1 MIPKTPKNTRALLI
15 AAVIGGSLVAGCG
28 DPESIPEDTATY
40 RFEVPTPAGDRWF
53 KGNTHAHTNESDGD
67 SPPEVV
73 ANWYKD
79 HGYNFLVLS
88 DHNVRVDPDRF
99 LDIQDST
106 FLLIA
111 GEEVTSSFG
120 TAPVHVNGLNIPTFV
135 EPQTDT
141 TLVGTIQR
149 NVDAI
154 REVDGVPHINH
165 PNFRWAFGFEE
176 LIQVRG
182 DRLLEIW
189 SGHPLVHN
197 EGVLTEPSVEAM
209 WDLLLS
215 SGKRVYGIAVDDA
228 HHFQGEFAWNR
239 VNPGRGWV
247 SVRAAE
253 LEPRQIVEALENG
266 HFYASTGIELSDVQV
281 DSTRIR
287 IRIRQ
292 QADFRYF
299 TYFIGSDGRPLGGAE
314 GTNPEFHLT
323 GPTRYVRARIEDSGG
338 RQAWT
343 QPVFVN
349 VEAPQPDGPKRF
361 LALGD
366 SYTIGEAVEPDE
378 RWGHQLVA
386 QLGEEGI
393 DVELPDIVAT
403 TGWTTDELAAA
414 IPRADISGPYD
425 LVTLLIGVN
434 NQYRGR
440 SAAEYLEQFEELLD
454 TAIEYAGGNTQN
466 VIVIS
471 IPDWGVTPAG
481 DDVDRNRV
489 AVEIDVFNDLAE
501 HRTRRYGA
509 RWVGIT
515 DLSRL
520 ALDDPTLTAPDNL
533 HPSGPMYTLWVE
545 RILPVATE
553 ILGPQP

>member
-1 MIPKTPKNTRALLI
+1 MNSWKGVGRGALLT
-15 AAVIGGSLVAGCG
+15 VGVVVVGCT
-28 DPESIPEDTATY
+28 ESAPIPEETPTY
-40 RFEVPTPAGDRWF
+40 RFEVPTPPGDRWY
-53 KGNTHAHTNESDGD
+53 KGNTHAHTDESDGD

-73 ANWYKD
+73 AQWYKD

-88 DHNVRVDPDRF
+88 DHNVRVDPNRF
-99 LDIQDST
+99 MGLQDST

-120 TAPVHVNGLNIPTFV
+120 DAPVHVNALNIPSLV
-135 EPQTDT
+135 EPQSDT

-154 REVDGVPHINH
+154 RDVEGVPHINH

-197 EGVLTEPSVEAM
+197 EGVLTEPSVEAI

-228 HHFQGEFAWNR
+228 HHFQGEFAANR

-247 SVRAAE
+247 SVRAEA
-253 LEPRQIVEALENG
+253 LEPLQIVEALENG
-266 HFYASTGIELSDVQV
+266 HFYASTGIELDDIEV

-287 IRIRQ
+287 LRIRQ
-292 QADFRYF
+292 ESDYRYF
-299 TYFIGSDGRPLGGAE
+299 TYFIGSDGRPVGGAE
-314 GTNPEFHLT
+314 GLTPEFHLT
-323 GPTRYVRARIEDSGG
+323 APTRYVRARIEDSGG

-343 QPVFVN
+343 QPVFVT
-349 VEAPQPDGPKRF
+349 VEAPQSEDGPKRF

-366 SYTIGEAVEPDE
+366 SYTIGESVEPEE

-386 QLGEEGI
+386 QLRGEGI
-393 DVELPDIVAT
+393 DVALPEIVAT

-414 IPRADISGPYD
+414 IPESDISGRYD
-425 LVTLLIGVN
+425 FVTLLIGVN

-440 SAAEYLEQFEELLD
+440 SAAEYVEEFSELLR
-454 TAIEYAGGNTQN
+454 TAIDYSGGNTQN
-466 VIVIS
+466 VLVIS

-481 DDVDRNRV
+481 DDVDRARV
-489 AVEIDVFNDLAE
+489 AAEIDVFNDLAA
-501 HRTRRYGA
+501 HRARQYGA
-509 RWVGIT
+509 RWINIT

-520 ALDDPTLTAPDNL
+520 ALDDPALTAPDDL

-545 RILPVATE
+545 RILPVALE